1 MLHFYFSLLHSF
13 RITSF
18 RIPLELFPFVM
29 LFSEAAGAS
38 AAPDGLRS
46 DIVFGS
52 CRICL
57 VCSIFKRAPV
67 NLIVLIVNDDLGA

>member
-1 MLHFYFSLLHSF
+1 MVHNVTFCSTVVVLPSYEKNICNLQLHFYFSLLCSF

-29 LFSEAAGAS
+29 LFFEAAGAS

-46 DIVFGS
+46 GIVS
-52 CRICL
+52 
-57 VCSIFKRAPV
+57 
-67 NLIVLIVNDDLGA
+67 

>member
-18 RIPLELFPFVM
+18 RIPLELFHFVR

-46 DIVFGS
+46 NIVFGS

-57 VCSIFKRAPV
+57 VCSLCKRTPV
-67 NLIVLIVNDDLGA
+67 DLFVLIVSDDLGA

>member
-13 RITSF
+13 RIISF

-29 LFSEAAGAS
+29 PFSEAAGAS

-46 DIVFGS
+46 G
-52 CRICL
+52 
-57 VCSIFKRAPV
+57 
-67 NLIVLIVNDDLGA
+67 IVL